1 MSGSSDLRA
10 AFWIESKYFGLRG
23 KDESNAVREMRYALE
38 NGIDGKE
45 SDRSE
50 RQKDPCC
57 ETVSHLRCVHGTDH
71 DGRNAG
77 IGFGG
82 MAAGRW

>member
-1 MSGSSDLRA
+1 
-10 AFWIESKYFGLRG
+10 
-23 KDESNAVREMRYALE
+23 MRYAIE
-38 NGIDGKE
+38 NGIDGKK

-57 ETVSHLRCVHGTDH
+57 ETVSHLRCVHGADH

-82 MAAGRW
+82 MAAGRWRVWSPAFSAVLIPDLYIWDLDLKTSVFVVL